1 MRDPGPTLFDVD
13 HLMVR
18 RRCEV
23 CGGALSVVHSHMYV
37 VQRQVWV
44 KIGTTDNLRRRVNE
58 LARPAW
64 SKHILYPRGMDWHAP
79 LHKHALLIGGG
90 FLEHETHARFAE
102 FHVIGE
108 WFTDN
113 LTIRRWIEEVR
124 HEHAG

>member
-1 MRDPGPTLFDVD
+1 MSDPTLFDAE

-23 CGGALSVVHSHMYV
+23 CGVALIIEHTHTYV
-37 VQRQVWV
+37 VQRQVWI
-44 KIGTTDNLRRRVNE
+44 KIGATSRPRKRMNE
-58 LARPAW
+58 LARVDW
-64 SKHILYPRGMDWHAP
+64 KNYCLWPRGMDWTQP
-79 LHKHALLIGGG
+79 LIKHAMIERDI
-90 FLEHETHARFAE
+90 EHEMHSRFAE

-124 HEHAG
+124 HEVPSP